1 MAYALTVHK
10 AQGSE
15 FGLCLLVLP
24 NPCWVL
30 SRELLYTA
38 LTRQRNRVVILHQGP
53 WEEFKK
59 YSASFYSE
67 IAGRYTNLF
76 RAPEL
81 VIVNGRFLESA
92 LVNKTR
98 RGEPVRSK
106 SEVIIADNLY
116 SANIDYVY
124 EQKLIGK
131 DGTERYPD
139 FTIEDSESG
148 LTYYWE
154 HLGMLANKD
163 YRERWQAKLTWYREQ
178 GILPLEEGGGARGIL
193 ITSSDSEQGGIKSD
207 EVAGLIKQVFKH

>member
-1 MAYALTVHK
+1 
-10 AQGSE
+10 
-15 FGLCLLVLP
+15 VLP

-67 IAGRYTNLF
+67 IASRYTNLF

-81 VIVNGRFLESA
+81 TIVNGRFLESA
-92 LVNKTR
+92 LVSKTR

-131 DGTERYPD
+131 EGTERYPD

-148 LTYYWE
+148 FTYYWE
-154 HLGMLANKD
+154 HLGMLANRD
-163 YRERWQAKLTWYREQ
+163 YRERWNTKLVWYREQ
-178 GILPLEEGGGARGIL
+178 EILPLEEGEGAKDIL
-193 ITSSDSEQGGIKSD
+193 ITSSDSEQGGIKSN
-207 EVAGLIKQVFKH
+207 EVCGEPHRNRTCNLLIKSLFASVPDCVIEAN